1 TEYWVSQERHWCE
14 YCRIFINGTKASI
27 AFHENGK
34 KHKEIVELFLRDMRK
49 RGRERRVERDETARE
64 IARIEREAAK
74 QHQREDKMGMAGQGV
89 AAPLSEARAERM
101 AQLEASMAE
110 AKQQR
115 EEARALSALPH
126 GWSEAV
132 NPDGKSFY
140 THLASGAVQWERPV
154 ASEAGVGGWEQGWT
168 ETGVPYYFNL
178 QKGVT
183 QWEARHLSNLSSQPL
198 RAFVP
203 LEWSAAAVREAREM
217 EGGSEA
223 AEEGRAAGMEEG
235 HAAGIEEG
243 QEGCEPCSVA
253 SRRGDD
259 ASLLDPNTGLGTW
272 QVVETPPPSQ

>member
-1 TEYWVSQERHWCE
+1 
-14 YCRIFINGTKASI
+14 
-27 AFHENGK
+27 
-34 KHKEIVELFLRDMRK
+34 M
-49 RGRERRVERDETARE
+49 ERDETARE

-198 RAFVP
+198 RAFVSAP
-203 LEWSAAAVREAREM
+203 LTSLLSRRTPHVSSRCSSRPYSLCLLLSHHSYLVDPPIIPLPLFSDRVPPLSLATSYAGASRVVGCSCARSERD
-217 EGGSEA
+217 GGWI
-223 AEEGRAAGMEEG
+223 R
-235 HAAGIEEG
+235 
-243 QEGCEPCSVA
+243 GCRRGP
-253 SRRGDD
+253 RRGDGGGPCRGD
-259 ASLLDPNTGLGTW
+259 RGGPGRLRAVLSGK
-272 QVVETPPPSQ
+272 